1 MQINTAPILERCQEQ
16 SDFNGSVRRV
26 LLMGRAARLK
36 PERLPE
42 KLLRIRLALDL
53 SQSQMVKHLDLDDFI
68 YPSNISGYETGEREP
83 PLPIVLRYA
92 RAANVWADVLI
103 DDELDLPENLPSRKK
118 SEGINR

>member
-1 MQINTAPILERCQEQ
+1 
-16 SDFNGSVRRV
+16 
-26 LLMGRAARLK
+26 MGRAARLK

-42 KLLRIRLALDL
+42 KLLRIRLALEL
-53 SQSQMVKHLDLDDFI
+53 SQSQMVKHLDLDDLI

-103 DDELDLPENLPSRKK
+103 DDELNLPEELPSRRK
-118 SEGINR
+118 SEGVSRGAGRASARAKAIRK